1 MNLLPLLTAEDQGHH
16 HLIEQLFF
24 YDVIASLCTQ
34 LGSNKNPQT
43 IVVVLR
49 ILESFFKLCGR
60 AMKTE
65 ERQTLTSACSMRRW
79 RYWKTTA
86 AWNEFNS
93 CLIFI
98 NKVLTFKKDLLQSSI
113 SSTLSLKMYEIFVL
127 F

>member
-49 ILESFFKLCGR
+49 ILEKVL
-60 AMKTE
+60 
-65 ERQTLTSACSMRRW
+65 QTLWMSEGGIMSNQRLLH
-79 RYWKTTA
+79 A
-86 AWNEFNS
+86 ALKQLENYSGLERIQQLS
-93 CLIFI
+93 DIHQ
-98 NKVLTFKKDLLQSSI
+98 QSPQI
-113 SSTLSLKMYEIFVL
+113 QEASLAILDFFYFVSNNVRNIFVI
-127 F
+127 